1 MGLWNRIQRTLWTG
15 EVVKD
20 YGLISDRS
28 VGGAHR
34 TLTVVLSERNGRR
47 VFLKESYRRFGAFS
61 IRFIELDQDEVT
73 RLDTVFRDALGQ
85 MSAAG
90 DIPAR

>member
-20 YGLISDRS
+20 YGQVSDRS
-28 VGGAHR
+28 VSGSHR
-34 TLTVVLSERNGRR
+34 TLTVVLSEKHGRR
-47 VFLKESYRRFGAFS
+47 VFLKESYRRLGAFS
-61 IRFIELDQDEVT
+61 VSFIELDQDEVT
-73 RLDTVFRDALGQ
+73 RLDTIFHDALGQ